1 MAKRFL
7 VIGGNSGIGAACVS
21 YIEERIRR
29 KDEIFYPGVPDLDV
43 RSFNSVDDY
52 FKRVAPT
59 HLVYCAG
66 INYLE
71 WIGQLDEASVEEVL
85 NVNLTGFIR
94 CIDAM
99 KSHQGSDNP
108 SVVAITSDA
117 AWRPMRTSI
126 AYCSSKAGLEMAVR
140 VASRELAPQGWR
152 VNAVAPGKV
161 GETAMTDY
169 VDGRVL
175 ELRGWTKERGEE
187 YERNS
192 SALGRNVTKEEVAQ
206 TVWQVLVGPLAL
218 TGETVAVNGGR

>member
-1 MAKRFL
+1 MKRYL
-7 VIGGNSGIGAACVS
+7 VIGGNSGIGAECVS
-21 YIEERIRR
+21 YIEDRITR
-29 KDEIFYPGVPDLDV
+29 KDEIFHPGVADLDV
-43 RSFNSVDDY
+43 RSFKSVDD
-52 FKRVAPT
+52 FFTRVQPT
-59 HLVYCAG
+59 HLIYSAG

-71 WIGQLDEASVEEVL
+71 WIGQLDEGSVLDVID
-85 NVNLTGFIR
+85 VNLIGFIR

-99 KSHQGSDNP
+99 KEHQGSDNP

-126 AYCSSKAGLEMAVR
+126 AYCASKAGLEMAVR
-140 VASRELAPQGWR
+140 VASRELAPHGWR

-175 ELRGWTKERGEE
+175 DLRGWTKERAEE

-192 SALGRNVTKEEVAQ
+192 SSLGRSVTKEEVAQ